1 MPYERRRTTAKIAPK
16 KLHAHYFDDTLNR
29 EVFHKVAD
37 KCYWP
42 ATKLI
47 LALVEGFK
55 SQEKP
60 FRVAYGLSGTLLD
73 QIERYSPDLLDV
85 FKRLADSGMVEVTV
99 ETYYHSFSCLFDSE
113 RIQFREE
120 ARMHVDR
127 LQCLVCVRSTAF

>member
-1 MPYERRRTTAKIAPK
+1 MPYERRRSTAKIAPE

-47 LALVEGFK
+47 LELVEGLK

-73 QIERYSPDLLDV
+73 QIERYSPELLDV
-85 FKRLADSGMVEVTV
+85 FKRLADSGMVESARRLKTSRDRKSTRLNSSHQIISYAV
-99 ETYYHSFSCLFDSE
+99 FCLKKKTKSNPNM
-113 RIQFREE
+113 R
-120 ARMHVDR
+120 
-127 LQCLVCVRSTAF
+127 